1 MKITSIS
8 KIVVPVEPVPASRP
22 RVSKWGTYYGK
33 RYTKFRKDAKIA
45 LEAMDLDEPLSGQLS
60 VHLEFYCKRPKTTK
74 RDTPRGDVDNY
85 MKGILDSANG
95 ILWLDDEQIVKCSGK
110 KVYEDEHGPRIIITI
125 FAPRAMSELR
135 EQR

>member
-1 MKITSIS
+1 M
-8 KIVVPVEPVPASRP
+8 EPVPASRP

-33 RYTKFRKDAKIA
+33 RYTAFRKEAKAAFDAG
-45 LEAMDLDEPLSGQLS
+45 DFGEPLSGPLS

-74 RDTPRGDVDNY
+74 RTTPRGDIDNF

-95 ILWLDDEQIVKCSGK
+95 VLWEDDDQITKCSGK

-125 FAPRAMSELR
+125 FAP
-135 EQR
+135 